1 VSAVTG
7 TILSTLAATAADEGH
22 GAAPLGFPLIPA
34 LILTPLIGAVIIA
47 LIPRRRADLFQQIA
61 VITAVITGAMSVY
74 MLTAFDT
81 HDAGYQFVIKQ
92 PWIADLGISLHF
104 GVDGISLFLIVL
116 TGVIFP
122 IAMLGAKVERDPKP
136 YYGWLLV
143 LMAASMGVFSS
154 LDLVL
159 FFAFFELVLVPM
171 YFLIGLWGHGRR
183 IYAAT
188 KFFLYTMFGSAFMLV
203 GLVAL
208 AVLNARAVGGPI
220 TFDLVEIAQ
229 NQAISVEAGRWIFCA
244 FAIAFAVKV
253 PLFPLHTWLPDA
265 HTEAPTAGSVIL
277 AAVMLKLGTY
287 GFVRFGLD
295 LFPEASHWAAP
306 VMMTLGVIGIIYGA
320 ICATMQKDLKRLV
333 AYSSIAHL
341 GFIVLG
347 VFSLTVQGIEGGIL
361 IMVNHGIS
369 TGALFLLVGWVYERR
384 HTRQIS
390 ELSGLQKVAP
400 IFAGV
405 FTLVMMSSIGLPGL
419 NGFPGEFLA
428 LLGAFTGA
436 RWWGVVAVVGV
447 ILAALY
453 LLWAYQRVFHGPVTE
468 PNKGFRELRLTEGLV
483 IAPLLALIVFLGI
496 YPKPMLDRIEPAVEK
511 LLVHVDE
518 SVEDF
523 EVHDIEFIGPAPEA
537 EGGGHGEDAEHGGE
551 DEGGEEHGAA
561 ADDAERTTPQNAE
574 LKGTGN

>member
-1 VSAVTG
+1 VTG
-7 TILSTLAATAADEGH
+7 SALLTPVLASSDGPATA
-22 GAAPLGFPLIPA
+22 FPILPA
-34 LILTPLIGAVIIA
+34 LIATPLIGAIIIGLVPRSRSDLFKPIA
-47 LIPRRRADLFQQIA
+47 LLTS
-61 VITAVITGAMSVY
+61 ITAAAISLY
-74 MLTAFDT
+74 LLWAFEP
-81 HDAGYQFVIKQ
+81 HDPGYQFVVDQ
-92 PWIADLGISLHF
+92 TWISRLGISFHL

-116 TGVIFP
+116 TGIIFP
-122 IAMLGAKVERDPKP
+122 IAILGAKIDHDRKS
-136 YYGWLLV
+136 YYGWLMV
-143 LMAASMGVFSS
+143 LMAGSMGVFSA

-159 FFAFFELVLVPM
+159 FFAFFEIVLVPM
-171 YFLIGLWGHGRR
+171 YFLIGLWGHGER

-203 GLVAL
+203 GIVAL
-208 AVLNARAVGGPI
+208 AVLNQRAVGGHI

-229 NQAISVEAGRWIFCA
+229 NQAISVEAGRWLFCA
-244 FAIAFAVKV
+244 FALAFAVKV

-295 LFPEASHWAAP
+295 LFPEASVWAAP

-320 ICATMQKDLKRLV
+320 VCATMQKDLKRLV

-347 VFSLTVQGIEGGIL
+347 VFSITVQGIEGGVL
-361 IMVNHGIS
+361 IMVNHGIT
-369 TGALFLLVGWVYERR
+369 TGALFLLVGWIYERR

-405 FTLVMMSSIGLPGL
+405 FTLVMLASVGVPGL

-436 RWWGVVAVVGV
+436 RWWGVVAVTGV

-453 LLWAYQRVFHGPVTE
+453 LLWAYQRVFHGPVTPGNE
-468 PNKGFRELRLTEGLV
+468 RFREMRWTEGLI
-483 IAPLLALIVFLGI
+483 IAPLLFLIVFLGV
-496 YPKPMLDRIEPAVEK
+496 YPAPMLDRIGPSVEA
-511 LLVHVDE
+511 LVAHVDE
-518 SVEDF
+518 QVDGFTQTTIDF
-523 EVHDIEFIGPAPEA
+523 VGAAEAPAGSHGEE
-537 EGGGHGEDAEHGGE
+537 EGG
-551 DEGGEEHGAA
+551 
-561 ADDAERTTPQNAE
+561 
-574 LKGTGN
+574 

>member
-1 VSAVTG
+1 MIGTLLNSSAQSLASKVAEEATSVS
-7 TILSTLAATAADEGH
+7 D
-22 GAAPLGFPLIPA
+22 FPMIPA
-34 LILTPLIGAVIIA
+34 LILTPLIGAIIIA
-47 LIPRRRADLFQQIA
+47 LIPRSRSDLYKQIA
-61 VITAVITGAMSVY
+61 VITSVITGAFSIA
-74 MLTAFDT
+74 MLVAFKTEDP
-81 HDAGYQFVIKQ
+81 GYQFVINQ
-92 PWIADLGISLHF
+92 PWISDLGISLHF
-104 GVDGISLFLIVL
+104 GVDGISLFLVVL

-122 IAMLGAKVERDPKP
+122 IALLGAKVDHDPKP
-136 YYGWLLV
+136 YYGWLMV

-171 YFLIGLWGHGRR
+171 YFLIGLWGHSNRV
-183 IYAAT
+183 YAAT
-188 KFFLYTMFGSAFMLV
+188 KFFLYTMLGSAFMLV
-203 GLVAL
+203 GLVSL
-208 AVLNARAVGGPI
+208 AVLNARAMGGPI
-220 TFDLVEIAQ
+220 TFDLVEIAK
-229 NQAISVEAGRWIFCA
+229 NQAISVTAGRWIFCA
-244 FAIAFAVKV
+244 FAVAFAVKV

-287 GFVRFGLD
+287 GFIRFGLD

-347 VFSLTVQGIEGGIL
+347 VFAFSVQGLEGSIL

-369 TGALFLLVGWVYERR
+369 TGALFLLVGWIYERR
-384 HTRQIS
+384 HTRQIA

-405 FTLVMMSSIGLPGL
+405 FTLVMLSSIGVPGL
-419 NGFPGEFLA
+419 NGFPGEFLV
-428 LLGAFTGA
+428 LLGSFASA
-436 RWWGVVAVVGV
+436 RWWGVVAVSGV

-483 IAPLLALIVFLGI
+483 IAPLLFLIVFLGL
-496 YPKPMLDRIEPAVEK
+496 YPKPMLDRIEPSVER
-511 LLVHVDE
+511 LLAHVDAE
-518 SVEDF
+518 VDGF
-523 EVHDIEFIGPAPEA
+523 ELREVKFVAPLPGEA
-537 EGGGHGEDAEHGGE
+537 EAGHAEAGHSDAGKTEAGKTEAGHT
-551 DEGGEEHGAA
+551 EGK
-561 ADDAERTTPQNAE
+561 P
-574 LKGTGN
+574 